1 MGASDR
7 CGQYET
13 RNANRPIQE
22 KRFVCYDCLH
32 FSREEGKGTQTSPQ
46 KKEGLTARV
55 GSKVYTE
62 ADGILSRCAR
72 FGVKQGS

>member
-22 KRFVCYDCLH
+22 NASCVTIART
-32 FSREEGKGTQTSPQ
+32 REEGKGTQTSPQ

-72 FGVKQGS
+72 VGVKQGS